1 MTSTAAVRQATPDD
15 LETVAQLFDQYRQFY
30 RRASDL
36 PAARAFLGSRLQ
48 NGDSIIFVVQVEP
61 GGAIV
66 GFTQLY
72 PLFASLSIGRAFVLN
87 DLFVSPVARGLGLGR
102 HLLVRAA
109 QYGRESGARYL
120 ELSTQTTNVAAQR
133 LYEKL
138 GWVRD
143 TEFLHYSLDLGT

>member
-1 MTSTAAVRQATPDD
+1 MTNQPVVRQATSDD
-15 LETVAQLFDQYRQFY
+15 LEPVVQLFDQYRQFY
-30 RRASDL
+30 RLASDL
-36 PAARAFLGSRLQ
+36 AAARAFIGTRLQ
-48 NGDSIIFVVQVEP
+48 NGDSIIFVVQAEP

-102 HLLVRAA
+102 HLLDRAA
-109 QYGRESGARYL
+109 EYGRETGARYL
-120 ELSTQTTNVAAQR
+120 ELSTETTNAAAQR
-133 LYEKL
+133 LYEKM

-143 TEFLHYSLDLGT
+143 TQFLHYSLDLRP